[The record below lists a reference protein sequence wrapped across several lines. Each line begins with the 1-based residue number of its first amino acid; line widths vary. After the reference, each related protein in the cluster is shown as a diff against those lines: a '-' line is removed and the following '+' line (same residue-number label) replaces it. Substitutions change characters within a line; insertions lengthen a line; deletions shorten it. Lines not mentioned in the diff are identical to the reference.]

1 MEGFCSLELNPLGP
15 VQLYAAP
22 GIAVVAT
29 FAIIE
34 SYELRL
40 QLSIPLLR
48 DDKGHPA
55 AWFQALNVP
64 KVRRHWVWC

>member
-1 MEGFCSLELNPLGP
+1 
-15 VQLYAAP
+15 
-22 GIAVVAT
+22 VVAT

-64 KVRRHWVWC
+64 KVADIGFGAEVSARMLQLRLNVLADCGV